1 LASDCFLASASFAG
15 FGAAARWPLSA
26 IKDANARASGRVG
39 KFLDAGITILFPS
52 GPRTWAGTGL
62 DAAWRK
68 KLVGGFPPSPFTN
81 REPVTT
87 RQHPAVRPRQKR
99 GSGGRGIA
107 DNGRGGLSFCS
118 SWRAAGSVRLSGN
131 GSATAIGHR
140 ANARAVRFKCAKP
153 GSRAFIPPAE
163 AISMSVR

>member
-1 LASDCFLASASFAG
+1 VRRGAGAAFPARPLAAGFFAVAAGAFAAAAGGFAAVGLPAAAVGFLAAGVGFCADALGVVSLFPASFLADGFLASDCFLASASFAG

-81 REPVTT
+81 R
-87 RQHPAVRPRQKR
+87 
-99 GSGGRGIA
+99 
-107 DNGRGGLSFCS
+107 
-118 SWRAAGSVRLSGN
+118 
-131 GSATAIGHR
+131 
-140 ANARAVRFKCAKP
+140 
-153 GSRAFIPPAE
+153 
-163 AISMSVR
+163 